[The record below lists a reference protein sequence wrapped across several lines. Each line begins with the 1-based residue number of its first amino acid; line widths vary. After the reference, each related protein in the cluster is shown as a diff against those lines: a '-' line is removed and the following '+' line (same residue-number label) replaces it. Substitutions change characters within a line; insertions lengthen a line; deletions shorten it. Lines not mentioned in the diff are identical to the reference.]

1 MKRRTEP
8 MNNDG
13 WMGKKE
19 WVKEQINEWKKES
32 KSEEWKEGWLMKRR
46 KEQTNQQWINEVRM
60 KKKEIKIGITKPIN
74 EQL

>member
-1 MKRRTEP
+1 
-8 MNNDG
+8 
-13 WMGKKE
+13 MGE
-19 WVKEQINEWKKES
+19 WKNKLINGKKES
-32 KSEEWKEGWLMKRR
+32 KSEEWKEEWLMKGR